1 MQLTWRFI
9 YFPAYAVL
17 MLSLCMLMAC
27 ARNESVQTL
36 EQRDLMRL
44 VFKGWDI
51 NDDKDIIRT
60 PQLKA
65 ELPASIP
72 TTTQLA
78 LRMHALHVQK
88 LDADTA
94 VLLVKGEPLASGLP
108 NLIAAY
114 WFKRRGEAWSLTN
127 RQDVVEWLAA
137 NGRISKT
144 SMVELFPGDFAM
156 AIEHSHVEKN
166 EVHVWL
172 RLLRIEADKITPLFD
187 KDQDVDLVKH
197 VESGPECESMMRP
210 GKGKHPR
217 LHLHENEQDPPHC
230 YDYLAKWELAPG
242 IAAPGPL
249 IVEFAGKTYGYRQV
263 SRMTDSAGERTN
275 SYDFVITAQKG
286 KKKLVFD
293 ADTQKYVVVN
303 DKPVKTK

>member
-1 MQLTWRFI
+1 MQLSWYLIQIVVR
-9 YFPAYAVL
+9 YLVMA
-17 MLSLCMLMAC
+17 SLCMLVAC

-51 NDDKDIIRT
+51 NEDKDIIKA

-65 ELPASIP
+65 ELPASVP
-72 TTTQLA
+72 APPQLA

-114 WFKRRGEAWSLTN
+114 WFKRRGEAWSLTK

-144 SMVELFPGDFAM
+144 SMVELFPGDYAL

-172 RLLRIEADKITPLFD
+172 RLLHIEAEKISPLFD

-197 VESGPECESMMRP
+197 VESGPECESMMRL

-217 LHLHENEQDPPHC
+217 LHLHENEQEPPHC
-230 YDYLAKWELAPG
+230 YDYLARWELAPG
-242 IAAPGPL
+242 TTAPGPL
-249 IVEFAGKTYGYRQV
+249 SIEFAGKTYGYKQV
-263 SRMTDSAGERTN
+263 SRMTDSSGERTN

-303 DKPVKTK
+303 DKPVKAK